1 MKDKF
6 VLAAVQA
13 SPIYFDR
20 QASTDRACELIAEAG
35 ATGADIAAFGE
46 TWLPGYPFFALKQ
59 VDALR
64 WRAGE
69 IYLDQSVSIPGPE
82 TDQLCAAAKAAAIDV
97 VIGVA
102 EIDQRTRGTVYCTA
116 LAISRDGQ
124 ILGTH
129 RKIKP
134 TFQERMVWG
143 EGSGDDFNVYERPY
157 GRMSSLNCWEHQMVL
172 PGYAMMAQGTE
183 VHVASWP
190 WGDPE
195 TAPEPPI
202 SVWPRQELLSRAF
215 AAQGACYVIA
225 VGAILDLDCVQDE
238 FKEMTVER
246 RGSSLIIDPRGEVVA
261 KAPAGEQT
269 ILLHEADRAI
279 LRAARVGCD
288 VTGHYSRPDILELIV
303 NGKSATSI
311 SPIVGP
317 LANPADGAVNADPP
331 IK

>member
-1 MKDKF
+1 MSSSQTEDKF
-6 VLAAVQA
+6 VLAAIQA

-20 QASTDRACELIAEAG
+20 QACTDKACELIAEAG
-35 ATGADIAAFGE
+35 ALGADLAAFGE
-46 TWLPGYPFFALKQ
+46 TWIPGYPLFSFKG
-59 VDALR
+59 VDARR

-82 TDQLCAAAKAAAIDV
+82 TDQLCAAAKAAKVDI
-97 VIGVA
+97 IISVA
-102 EIDQRTRGTVYCTA
+102 ELDQRTRGTIYCTS
-116 LAISRDGQ
+116 LAISKEGR

-143 EGSGDDFNVYERPY
+143 EGQGGDFNVYERPY
-157 GRMSSLNCWEHQMVL
+157 GRVSALNCWEHQMVL

-183 VHVASWP
+183 IHVASWP

-202 SVWPRQELLSRAF
+202 SVWPRHELLSRAF
-215 AAQGACYVIA
+215 AAQGGCYVMA
-225 VGAILDLDCVQDE
+225 VGGIVDLDCIQDD
-238 FKEMTVER
+238 FKDVAVER
-246 RGSSLIIDPRGEVVA
+246 KGSSLIIDPRGEVVA

-279 LRAARVGCD
+279 LRAARVGND
-288 VTGHYSRPDILELIV
+288 VSGHYSRPDILELFV
-303 NGKSATSI
+303 DGKSATSI
-311 SPIVGP
+311 SPIVEP
-317 LANPADGAVNADPP
+317 YE
-331 IK
+331 